1 MYSPMD
7 ISFRL
12 ASGRAFVPIA
22 ETADEG
28 VYAALTEPRCGEH
41 AIFFVSSEAQGGF
54 IALDFRAALELI
66 VALPYWFDC
75 LKISGGGSLREMERA
90 CTFLERELQED
101 FEDVEGR
108 RARLRHD
115 LGIGVPFNPL
125 CALHEAVMLGA
136 TGESSTSP
144 KVGILHP
151 CSIRSPSRIENS
163 PSLPWR
169 SRKLCSSSASRRV
182 FTRSLSRTVMGHER
196 CSRSRPPNVS

>member
-1 MYSPMD
+1 MPAEYLRKLRENDELRSSLAEFCDFDVDAPYAPMYSPMD

-12 ASGRAFVPIA
+12 ASGHAFVPIA
-22 ETADEG
+22 ETASEG

-75 LKISGGGSLREMERA
+75 LKFSGGGSLREMERA

-136 TGESSTSP
+136 TE
-144 KVGILHP
+144 
-151 CSIRSPSRIENS
+151 RIEHISEGWDLASLFNS
-163 PSLPWR
+163 
-169 SRKLCSSSASRRV
+169 
-182 FTRSLSRTVMGHER
+182 FTFED
-196 CSRSRPPNVS
+196 